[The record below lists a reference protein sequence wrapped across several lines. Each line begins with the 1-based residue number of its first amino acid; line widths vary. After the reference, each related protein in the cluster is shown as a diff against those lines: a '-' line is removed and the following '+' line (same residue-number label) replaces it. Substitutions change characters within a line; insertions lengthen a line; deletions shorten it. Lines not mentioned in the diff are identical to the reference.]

1 MCAPAFACPQ
11 ILKNIAT
18 AITPSAWKKSYQ
30 GVGQGEDQPPKE
42 LLDLP
47 AWQGEEAR
55 ELEEPEAVANVKS
68 MRLEPIEVPGV
79 GPVDTCFMSLK
90 PDAPADAPPLLL
102 IHGFDSSLLEFRYIT
117 SALLEA
123 GLRGTPPHAAPRAAP
138 SSSWTPARPGPQPDP
153 DPYPILP

>member
-1 MCAPAFACPQ
+1 M
-11 ILKNIAT
+11 
-18 AITPSAWKKSYQ
+18 
-30 GVGQGEDQPPKE
+30 GEGEDQPPKE

-138 SSSWTPARPGPQPDP
+138 SSSWTPARPRPQPDP

>member
-1 MCAPAFACPQ
+1 M
-11 ILKNIAT
+11 
-18 AITPSAWKKSYQ
+18 
-30 GVGQGEDQPPKE
+30 GQGEDQPPKE

-123 GLRGTPPHAAPRAAP
+123 GLRGTPPHAAP
-138 SSSWTPARPGPQPDP
+138 SSSAGLELEPSPTRTATLTLTLTVTVTVTVTLTSRGDGVVDGRLHRAPAVCGQAGA
-153 DPYPILP
+153 